1 MNERQTKIVELLS
14 KKEKIEVK
22 DLSTY
27 FNVSQVTIRK
37 DLVVLENQGLI
48 KREHGYATL
57 NESDDLTERLAYHY
71 KDKQKIAKKAAQMIH
86 PGETV
91 MIESG
96 SCCAL
101 LALEIAKTIKDA
113 TIITNS
119 AFIAEYIR
127 HEEVN
132 TILLGGQYQ
141 SESQA
146 NVGPLVRQCV
156 KQFFVDKLF
165 IGTDGVHQKA
175 GYTGADYLRSEA
187 VKDMAAQADQVIVVT
202 ESEKFG
208 RISTVNIL
216 GMNEVKAVVTD
227 NHISQEYKDFYQEN
241 NIDLIIA
248 E

>member
-127 HEEVN
+127 YEEVN